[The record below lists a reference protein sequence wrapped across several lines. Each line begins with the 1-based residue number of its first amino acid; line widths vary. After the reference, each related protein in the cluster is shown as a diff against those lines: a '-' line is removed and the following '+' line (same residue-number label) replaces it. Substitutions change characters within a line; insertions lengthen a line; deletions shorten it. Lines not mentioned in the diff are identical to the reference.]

1 MGEHLVL
8 IFVIQSE
15 KSILGGEGK
24 GPGVLASPPQASRVF
39 QWGPWV
45 WQILLSLSS
54 LPVLAVAGD
63 QVPSADADKRQT
75 GRLAVARKQCWPDL
89 WWRRAGDRCEL
100 IPDTFGSTHQEECSL
115 SSLQNSQASQFPCK
129 TLSVWMG
136 RGPTQC
142 FYRGLKSPAFQ
153 PLPWSRPL
161 SVFWGAE
168 NIFSSGSLLSP
179 KH

>member
-1 MGEHLVL
+1 MFWVVRGRAPEFWHLL
-8 IFVIQSE
+8 HRQAGS
-15 KSILGGEGK
+15 SS
-24 GPGVLASPPQASRVF
+24 GVHGSGRLCLAHPHFLYWP
-39 QWGPWV
+39 
-45 WQILLSLSS
+45 LLETKCHQLTLTS
-54 LPVLAVAGD
+54 V
-63 QVPSADADKRQT
+63 
-75 GRLAVARKQCWPDL
+75 RLAVARRQCWPDL

-100 IPDTFGSTHQEECSL
+100 IPDTFGSTHREECSL

-168 NIFSSGSLLSP
+168 NILSSGSLLSP